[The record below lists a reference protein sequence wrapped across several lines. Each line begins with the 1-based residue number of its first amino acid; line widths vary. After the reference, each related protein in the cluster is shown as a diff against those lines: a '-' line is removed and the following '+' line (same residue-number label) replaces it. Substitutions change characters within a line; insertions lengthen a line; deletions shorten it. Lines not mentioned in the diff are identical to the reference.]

1 VLFSEVPFPEVLF
14 FRVLSLLM
22 GASPMRIISTRII
35 STRISLTRISL
46 TRVSSRAALSLFQ
59 TSEPPVQLLLKLRK
73 GELSVHAA
81 ERNFIAV
88 FVGEHPAP
96 AFLLNSKPPSVK

>member
-1 VLFSEVPFPEVLF
+1 
-14 FRVLSLLM
+14 
-22 GASPMRIISTRII
+22 MRFI